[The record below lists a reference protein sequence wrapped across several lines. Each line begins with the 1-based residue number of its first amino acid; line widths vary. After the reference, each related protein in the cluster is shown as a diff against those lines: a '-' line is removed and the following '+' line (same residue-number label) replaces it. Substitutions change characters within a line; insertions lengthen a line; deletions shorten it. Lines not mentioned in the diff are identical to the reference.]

1 MFYEKTTKGTIQRH
15 CCFTKGKSTAK
26 QGCTHERLLQNQ
38 SETDMKKKE
47 VFNSLVVFYLNNE
60 RQPLVL
66 LPFFFAKEQAAG
78 FQNLNIK
85 PKEGSKKKKK
95 SY

>member
-1 MFYEKTTKGTIQRH
+1 MIYEKTTKGTIQRH

>member
-47 VFNSLVVFYLNNE
+47 VFNSLVVFYLKNE
-60 RQPLVL
+60 SQPLVL
-66 LPFFFAKEQAAG
+66 WPFFCQRTSG
-78 FQNLNIK
+78 WL
-85 PKEGSKKKKK
+85 SKFKYKTKRGE
-95 SY
+95 